1 MSDSAT
7 VSPASTQ
14 PTLAELESLAAAYDE
29 GRFLDAWNAVGHC
42 APLRAWRGPA
52 AMVWAGRLS
61 SQLGGSSL
69 GDSLLLAAARWYPE
83 DQRTQ
88 YFGLRALLSRRGPL
102 EVWRTLARWDET
114 NPGLVAQP
122 EVLGLRAVVLGIFQD
137 FREAQRTWDRAW
149 QARPD
154 DPWLLMERSVILEQQ
169 DRFDDS
175 VAVLRDLLD
184 RRPWYCPAVLS
195 LAQAWLARG
204 QREEAV
210 DLLFR
215 AMSRLQSPWVA
226 GLLAHALTEAEDPQG
241 AMAAWERYGSLATML
256 EPDGVKALLAGL
268 SQTYY
273 LAGDLT
279 MARRFAEQSDDPF
292 LGRIAAR
299 MAAATPG
306 GRRRVVLEVPVVR
319 QHRVTCA
326 PATLE
331 MLGGYWQR
339 RVDQLVIADEITY
352 NGTPTHLER
361 GWAERNGWVGRELS
375 LDWGAATALLD
386 RGIPFTLTTRDPLS
400 AHEQA
405 VIGYDEVR
413 RTLLVRDPSSP
424 FLVEWDI
431 EGLLEN
437 QRAYGPRALAL
448 VPAERAELLD
458 GLELGDAELRDELYR
473 MMQALD
479 LHDRAAAVEAF
490 ERLERLSPRSPVAL
504 EGRCLLARYDDNLV
518 ELLAAIEAQLELFPH
533 DPLVGLQKLE
543 CLAALERRQETHAEL
558 TRQIERGGH
567 PVFLRLQARELAN
580 DGERF
585 AEARESLRRYLQ
597 QVPTDPEGLEL
608 AGHLLWSERKLEL
621 AHAYLHLAA
630 CLADTNERPFAL
642 AFRAAELVGAEDRS
656 IDVLR
661 ERFERSGRRSAAPAQ
676 TLFWALLQRGDSH
689 AAFEV
694 LDRSLD
700 LRAADGDLRIFA
712 ADAYA
717 RIGRY
722 DRAEE
727 LAAGAKVSP
736 RDRVV
741 AAARIAGYRGDLAA
755 AARLWR
761 EALALNPHDLAA
773 VAALR
778 STIGATEGQP
788 AALDLLRGLVQQSPH
803 HLGLRRLLIEELR
816 EDGSEHEAAIR
827 ELLALEPRDAWARR
841 ELALALGARDAV
853 VEAHAELDLA
863 EAIDP
868 DEASTRCI
876 RARLSA
882 RAGDLDTARAL
893 YLEAVRLD
901 PDSDLAIGA
910 AATACPTAALRRE
923 VVEAVFAELSQR
935 PLRGE
940 GISAFMAVAEQT
952 LAAEDLLEHA
962 EVLAARHDRRWQAWV
977 AVLRCQARLGRV
989 EAALETAGEA
999 VRRFPAVVEVLVEAA
1014 QVHREASGWTEP
1026 PSPAEL
1032 ELLRAAVAVEPTS
1045 APATLAL
1052 AASLRRGGAGADAAT
1067 LLEEAIVRIPL
1078 DGRLSWMLADEQVA
1092 AGRGD
1097 EALGSYE
1104 RAVRLAPWSEELWR
1118 NFRAAAEAADRP
1130 DLPREVARRL
1140 VAERPLDLGV
1150 AMALVLVEDD
1160 PAAKLEAIAVA
1171 LRLDPRHEPALD
1183 LQAVALAEDGRFDEA
1198 RARLEATPGFEQSV
1212 VLRGRRAWIDAMAGD
1227 LAGAIRTMKLVVED
1241 DPAYVWGWLQLA
1253 HWAVAAERPA
1263 LQLRAADEM
1272 LRLDV
1277 RDAAAWCHR
1286 GDALRGLGQ
1295 SAAAVAAYERAHALE
1310 PEHPVPILGVC
1321 DAWLDADEYGEAQ
1334 AWVSRIEDPSDALAR
1349 TFAIALHTNDEAGA
1363 LAAYRRA
1370 VTDAEIADGL
1380 ADFMISRLQQAELG
1394 EKAMRQLDG
1403 GVEAGTLLPRGIWHW
1418 AQVQVPGG
1426 WKKVEAALPRLA
1438 AAGSAHAAAALRVVV
1453 EHAAENG
1460 RWSDFDRLLKRHTEL
1475 LAADRDCWSAVG
1487 FGLARSGRWRRC
1499 QEWLSGPNKPE
1510 PFPFTLY
1517 NLALAHR
1524 FLLEPGE
1531 AASVTLR
1538 GLDLPPDHTTP
1549 RLRVWAAYDA
1559 AIAGRVAE
1567 ASSLLDSVDPEVELS
1582 PLELVVAS
1590 CTDAVAAAA
1599 HAGDDWQSAAK
1610 GELRRAKRAIKA
1622 MGTDGATQA
1631 LALRLAREAIGAVI
1645 RRHGDGAARRWW
1657 RWCWSSLLWNMTP
1670 A

>member
-1 MSDSAT
+1 MSGPAT
-7 VSPASTQ
+7 TVQ
-14 PTLAELESLAAAYDE
+14 PTGAELDQLARAYDE
-29 GRFLDAWNAVGHC
+29 GQFLDAWAAIRHC

-83 DQRTQ
+83 DQRVQ

-102 EVWRTLARWDET
+102 EAWRTLARWDESR
-114 NPGLVAQP
+114 PDLVAQP
-122 EVLGLRAVVLGIFQD
+122 EVLGLKAVILGIFQD
-137 FREAQRTWDRAW
+137 FREAQRTWDLAW
-149 QARPD
+149 RARPED
-154 DPWLLMERSVILEQQ
+154 LWLLMERSVILEQQ

-175 VAVLRDLLD
+175 IAVLHDLLD

-204 QREEAV
+204 QRDEAI
-210 DLLFR
+210 DLLTR

-226 GLLAHALTEAEDPQG
+226 GLLANALIESDDPQG
-241 AMAAWERYGSLATML
+241 AMAAWDRYGSLATML
-256 EPDGVKALLAGL
+256 EPDGVKALLAAL

-299 MAAATPG
+299 LAGATSA
-306 GRRRVVLEVPVVR
+306 GRRRVVIEVPVVR

-375 LDWGAATALLD
+375 LDWAAATALLD
-386 RGIPFTLTTRDPLS
+386 RGVPFTLTTRGPLS

-405 VIGYDEVR
+405 VVGYDEVR

-437 QRAYGPRALAL
+437 QRAHGPRALAL
-448 VPAERAELLD
+448 VPTERANLLE
-458 GLELGDAELRDELYR
+458 GLVLGDAQLRDELYR
-473 MMQALD
+473 MMQALEG
-479 LHDRAAAVEAF
+479 HDRAAAVAALG
-490 ERLERLSPRSPVAL
+490 RLDRLGRQSPVAL

-518 ELLAAIEAQLELFPH
+518 ELLAAIEAQLELFPD
-533 DPLVGLQKLE
+533 DPLVGLQRLE
-543 CLAALERRQETHAEL
+543 CLAALERRQECHDEL
-558 TRQIERGGH
+558 TRQIDRGGH
-567 PVFLRLQARELAN
+567 PVFLRLQARELAT

-585 AEARESLRRYLQ
+585 AEARECLRRYLQ

-608 AGHLLWSERKLEL
+608 AGQLLWSERKLER

-630 CLADTNERPFAL
+630 CLGDTNERLFAM

-676 TLFWALLQRGDSH
+676 TLFWALLQRGESH

-694 LDRSLD
+694 LDRALE
-700 LRAADGDLRIFA
+700 LRPADGDLRLFA
-712 ADAYA
+712 ADAHA

-722 DRAEE
+722 ERAEQ
-727 LAAGAKVSP
+727 LAAGATVSR

-741 AAARIAGYRGDLAA
+741 VEARIAGYRGELAA

-761 EALALNPHDLAA
+761 EALALNPHDLAGLD
-773 VAALR
+773 ALR
-778 STIGATEGQP
+778 TTIGATEGQA
-788 AALDLLRGLVQQSPH
+788 AALELLRGLVRQSPH

-816 EDGSEHEAAIR
+816 EDGPEHEAAIR
-827 ELLALEPRDAWARR
+827 ELLVLEPRDAWARR

-910 AATACPTAALRRE
+910 AAATCPTAALRRE
-923 VVEAVFAELSQR
+923 VLEVVFAELSQR

-940 GISAFMAVAEQT
+940 GITAFMAVAEQT
-952 LAAEDLLEHA
+952 LAADELLAHA

-977 AVLRCQARLGRV
+977 AVVRCQTRLGLV
-989 EAALETAGEA
+989 QAALETAGEA

-1014 QVHREASGWTEP
+1014 QVHREATGWTEP
-1026 PSPAEL
+1026 PCPTEL

-1045 APATLAL
+1045 AQAALAL
-1052 AASLRRGGAGADAAT
+1052 AASLRRGGRGDEVSA

-1078 DGRLSWMLADEQVA
+1078 DGRLSWMLADEQAA
-1092 AGRGD
+1092 AGRLG
-1097 EALGSYE
+1097 EALASYE
-1104 RAVRLAPWSEELWR
+1104 RAARLAPWSEELWQ
-1118 NFRAAAEAADRP
+1118 NFRAAAEGADRP
-1130 DLPREVARRL
+1130 GLPREVARRL
-1140 VAERPLDLGV
+1140 VAERPLDLGA
-1150 AMALVLVEDD
+1150 AMAVVLVEDD
-1160 PAAKLEAIAVA
+1160 PAARLEAVEGA
-1171 LRLDPRHEPALD
+1171 LRLDPRHEPAHD
-1183 LQAVALAEDGRFDEA
+1183 LQAVALAEDGRIEEA
-1198 RARLEATPGFEQSV
+1198 RTRLEAVPGFSQSV
-1212 VLRGRRAWIDAMAGD
+1212 VLRGRRAWIDARAGD
-1227 LAGAIRTMKLVVED
+1227 LAGAIRAMKLVVED
-1241 DPAYVWGWLQLA
+1241 DPAYAWGWLQLA
-1253 HWAVAAERPA
+1253 SWAAAAERPA

-1272 LRLDV
+1272 LRLDA
-1277 RDAAAWCHR
+1277 RDTAAWCHR

-1295 SAAAVAAYERAHALE
+1295 SVEAVEAYERAHALE
-1310 PEHPVPILGVC
+1310 PEHPIPILGVA

-1334 AWVSRIEDPSDALAR
+1334 AWVARIEDPTDALAR
-1349 TFAIALHTNDEAGA
+1349 SFAIALHTNDAAAA
-1363 LAAYRRA
+1363 LATYERA

-1380 ADFMISRLQQAELG
+1380 ADYMIGRLQQAELG
-1394 EKAMRQLDG
+1394 DKAIRRLDR

-1418 AQVQVPGG
+1418 AQLQVPGG
-1426 WKKVEAALPRLA
+1426 WKKVVAMLPRLIA
-1438 AAGSAHAAAALRVVV
+1438 LGPAFAAAALRVLV
-1453 EHAAENG
+1453 EHAAETG
-1460 RWSDFDRLLKRHTEL
+1460 RWSDFDRLLKRHADL
-1475 LAADRDCWSAVG
+1475 LVADRDCWSAVG
-1487 FGLARSGRWRRC
+1487 FGLARSARWRRC
-1499 QEWLSGPNKPE
+1499 REWLSGPNKPE

-1524 FLLEPGE
+1524 FLGETDE
-1531 AASVTLR
+1531 AAAVACR
-1538 GLDLPPDHTTP
+1538 GLDLPADHTTP
-1549 RLRVWAAYDA
+1549 RLCVWAAYDA
-1559 AIAGRVAE
+1559 AIAGRITD
-1567 ASSLLDSVDPEVELS
+1567 ASSLLDSVDPGVELS
-1582 PLELVVAS
+1582 PLEMVAVA
-1590 CTDAVAAAA
+1590 CTEAMAAAA
-1599 HAGDDWQSAAK
+1599 LAGDDWHEAAR
-1610 GELRRAKRAIKA
+1610 GELTRVKRSIKA
-1622 MGTDGATQA
+1622 MGNDGATKK
-1631 LALRLAREAIGAVI
+1631 LALGLARQAVVAMIG
-1645 RRHGDGAARRWW
+1645 RHGGGDPRRWW
-1657 RWCWSSLLWNMTP
+1657 RWCWSGLLWNLTP
-1670 A
+1670 G